1 MIRLT
6 ALALA
11 MVCAA
16 PLAYADEHIPLIV
29 TARLSALGDVVV
41 TLGDGGLIC
50 GPFTVKAPGD
60 LQNVIMIDAGVC
72 VGGTWPHYMGPP
84 K

>member
-11 MVCAA
+11 LVCAA
-16 PLAYADEHIPLIV
+16 PLAYADEHIPMVDTV
-29 TARLSALGDVVV
+29 TLKAPGDVVV

-50 GPFTVKAPGD
+50 GPFTIKPPGD
-60 LQNVIMIDAGVC
+60 QNTIKIDAGVC
-72 VGGTWPHYMGPP
+72 VGGTWPHYTVHT